1 MYCQINLPEK
11 TALCSDL
18 SSAAHHTWN
27 QGQMP
32 PSAFQVLSRQAP
44 GYLTDSSPAS
54 PFQNPRLQPNG
65 FAVLKQ
71 ALQSLPR
78 PHAFVHTISSP
89 CNVLPH
95 SPLLPLISLSKLPTL
110 RAHSDRYLSE
120 APLTL
125 SWGTQLF
132 LVPTALYLA
141 I

>member
-1 MYCQINLPEK
+1 MYCQINVPEK
-11 TALCSDL
+11 TALRSDL
-18 SSAAHHTWN
+18 SSAAHHTRN

-78 PHAFVHTISSP
+78 PHAFDRDLLNDKVPDFVVFNETPEGMGKSP
-89 CNVLPH
+89 ET
-95 SPLLPLISLSKLPTL
+95 S
-110 RAHSDRYLSE
+110 
-120 APLTL
+120 
-125 SWGTQLF
+125 
-132 LVPTALYLA
+132 
-141 I
+141 